1 MLHLIRTR
9 TRAVSAAVAGGLLA
23 LLLGSFASAC
33 MAATGPACSMPGS
46 DCAKREMSMAA
57 VPCEQAVAPCELP
70 VLNTPV
76 VSSFDFSFVPVV
88 LATAPAPVVA
98 TNVPRAPP
106 LDWQATRPPHSPL
119 YLTYLALLN

>member
-1 MLHLIRTR
+1 MLRLIRTR

-33 MAATGPACSMPGS
+33 MAATGPDCSMPGS
-46 DCAKREMSMAA
+46 DCAKGQLSMVAA
-57 VPCEQAVAPCELP
+57 PCEQAVAPCELP
-70 VLNTPV
+70 ALNTPV
-76 VSSFDFSFVPVV
+76 VSSFDFSYAPVV
-88 LATAPAPVVA
+88 LTTVPTPVAA